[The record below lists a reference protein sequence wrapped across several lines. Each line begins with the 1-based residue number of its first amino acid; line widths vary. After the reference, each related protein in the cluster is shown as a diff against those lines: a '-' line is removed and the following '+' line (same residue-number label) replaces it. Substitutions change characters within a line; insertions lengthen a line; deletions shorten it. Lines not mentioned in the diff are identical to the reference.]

1 MTQLLINKEKNMTT
15 IKTGTSLFAAAIA
28 YCAFLAP
35 AFADT
40 SQQHDDGAFAF
51 KFAYDAKE
59 LQSREGA
66 EALLGRLHSQV
77 ARHCQSAPRESLTER
92 KQTRA
97 CVDETMAN
105 TISEIGST
113 PLADAFGNRTAG

>member
-1 MTQLLINKEKNMTT
+1 MTT

-28 YCAFLAP
+28 SCAFLAP
-35 AFADT
+35 AYAET
-40 SQQHDDGAFAF
+40 AGRHDEGAFAF
-51 KFAYDAKE
+51 KFAYNAEE
-59 LQSREGA
+59 LQSRDGA

-97 CVDETMAN
+97 CVDQTMAN

-113 PLADAFGNRTAG
+113 PLADVFGNRTAG

>member
-1 MTQLLINKEKNMTT
+1 MTT
-15 IKTGTSLFAAAIA
+15 IKTGTSLFTAATLAS
-28 YCAFLAP
+28 CVLLAP

-40 SQQHDDGAFAF
+40 SGQPGDGAFAF
-51 KFAYDAKE
+51 KFAFDANE

-97 CVDETMAN
+97 CVDKTMAI

-113 PLADAFGNRTAG
+113 PLADVYGNRTAG